1 MSNHDDEKN
10 SDHYTFPRN
19 FPPTPSHLE
28 QNVGKGEGWVG
39 SLKKRIMINYYKD
52 RTIFSL
58 GLNF

>member
-39 SLKKRIMINYYKD
+39 SFPETYNDQL
-52 RTIFSL
+52 F
-58 GLNF
+58 